1 MRYRILFILLLMGTI
16 ALPTGAQ
23 NAIDKMIDNYSVVG
37 GSTFTT
43 AVERNPSTRKVEKIV
58 KRLHVNG
65 VRANEFVR
73 RFKSEAKQY
82 RNVVETRKDGET
94 TMTLIDKGKSGSRI
108 YMLKYASSRFVTDAT
123 ITLIIVPK

>member
-1 MRYRILFILLLMGTI
+1 MRYRILFILLLMGMLS
-16 ALPTGAQ
+16 LPTSAQ

-43 AVERNPSTRKVEKIV
+43 AVERNPSTRKVEKVV
-58 KRLHVNG
+58 KQLHING

-94 TMTLIDKGKSGSRI
+94 TMTLVDKGKSGSRI
-108 YMLKYASSRFVTDAT
+108 YMLKYTASRFVTDAT